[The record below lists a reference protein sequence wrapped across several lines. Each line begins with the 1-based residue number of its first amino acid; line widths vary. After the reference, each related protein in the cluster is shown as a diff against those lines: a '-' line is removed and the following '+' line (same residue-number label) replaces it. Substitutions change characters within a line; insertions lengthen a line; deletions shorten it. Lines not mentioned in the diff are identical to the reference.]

1 MQGPI
6 NLGKVMSA
14 HSKFVR
20 ANGELLDKETRR
32 AGEFALVHVGQHPE
46 FKPRTGNLQKQTEFR
61 IARLSTGAIVS
72 LTNKTPY
79 AEAIEYGTRSRII
92 KPRNAGGTLRFMWR
106 GKLTFR
112 KQVRHPATRAYKFLY
127 RAANAAGR
135 NFESSMRHGM
145 GQLASK
151 F

>member
-20 ANGELLDKETRR
+20 ANSELLDKEYRR
-32 AGEFALVHVGQHPE
+32 AGEFALTHVGQHPE

-61 IARLSTGAIVS
+61 IAKTKSGAIIRLSNSA
-72 LTNKTPY
+72 KY
-79 AEAIEYGTRSRII
+79 AETIEYGGHARII
-92 KPRNAGGTLRFMWR
+92 KARPGGMLRFMWR

-112 KQVRHPATRAYKFLY
+112 KSVKHPKTRAYKFLY
-127 RAANAAGR
+127 RATTAAGR
-135 NFESSMRHGM
+135 TFETSMRFGM
-145 GQLASK
+145 SRIATN

>member
-61 IARLSTGAIVS
+61 IAKTKSGAVIKLSNPVKYAGAIDQG
-72 LTNKTPY
+72 
-79 AEAIEYGTRSRII
+79 A
-92 KPRNAGGTLRFMWR
+92 KPHVIRPRRAGSLRFMWR
-106 GKLTFR
+106 GKLTFAR
-112 KQVRHPATRAYKFLY
+112 KVNHPGNKPYRFLY
-127 RAANAAGR
+127 RATVAAGR
-135 NFESSMRHGM
+135 TFETSMRHGM